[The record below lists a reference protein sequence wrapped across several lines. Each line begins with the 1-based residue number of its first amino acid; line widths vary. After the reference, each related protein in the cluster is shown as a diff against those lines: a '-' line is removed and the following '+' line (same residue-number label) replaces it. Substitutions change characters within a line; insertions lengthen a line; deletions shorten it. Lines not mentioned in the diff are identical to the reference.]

1 MWQSLQE
8 PDDGWTQYER
18 IILRDTIVNIYKI
31 MGDTTDRFIFVMVFE
46 CGYSQVEISRILGLS
61 QVAISKRLNGVI
73 KKVREKN
80 KKGRL

>member
-1 MWQSLQE
+1 MWQALQE

-31 MGDTTDRFIFVMVFE
+31 IGDTTDRFIFVMVIE
-46 CGYSQVEISRILGLS
+46 CGYSQTEISRILGLS
-61 QVAISKRLNGVI
+61 QAAISKRLNGVI
-73 KKVREKN
+73 KKVKEKN